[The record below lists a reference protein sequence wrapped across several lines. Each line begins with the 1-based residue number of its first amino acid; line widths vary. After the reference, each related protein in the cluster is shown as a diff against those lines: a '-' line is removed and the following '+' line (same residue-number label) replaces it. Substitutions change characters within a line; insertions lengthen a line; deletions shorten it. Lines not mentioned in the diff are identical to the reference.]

1 MLLGRGAAN
10 LWVGGIPKVLTQW
23 GVLILAAT
31 PIGNLKDASPR
42 LVEHLQNAQFIAA
55 EDTRTL
61 LKLANALGVR
71 LNAKL
76 FSLHE
81 HNEGTRVEQLA
92 AIAAEND
99 VLVVS
104 DAGMPTVS
112 DPGFQLVRGCVAAG
126 VAVTII
132 PGPSAV
138 LSALAVSGL
147 PTDRFSFEGFLPRK
161 QGERTRLWT
170 TLAHETRTMVF
181 FESPHRI
188 LESLESA
195 LAVLGADRQATVS
208 RELTKKFEHTER
220 GTLAQLVEWA
230 KTEPKGEMVIVIAGA
245 VATEH
250 QAIDVIDQVL
260 ELVAAGSPLKPAVA
274 QIAEAA
280 GVSKSELYDLVLQK
294 RKQAVN

>member
-1 MLLGRGAAN
+1 
-10 LWVGGIPKVLTQW
+10 
-23 GVLILAAT
+23 VLILAAT
-31 PIGNLKDASPR
+31 PIGNLSDASPR
-42 LVEHLQNAQFIAA
+42 LVEHLQNTGFIAA

-61 LKLANALGVR
+61 LKLANALGIR

-81 HNEGTRVEQLA
+81 HNEGDRVEQMLE
-92 AIAAEND
+92 IAREQNL
-99 VLVVS
+99 LVVS

-112 DPGFQLVRGCVAAG
+112 DPGFLLVRAAVAAG
-126 VAVTII
+126 IDVTVI

-147 PTDRFSFEGFLPRK
+147 PTDRFAFEGFLPRK
-161 QGERTRLWT
+161 QGERTRLFE
-170 TLAHETRTMVF
+170 TLKHETRTMVF

-195 LAVLGADRQATVS
+195 LAVLGADRAATVS

-220 GTLAQLVEWA
+220 GTLASLVEWA
-230 KTEPKGEMVIVIAGA
+230 KTEPKGEMVMVIAGA
-245 VATEH
+245 AATEH
-250 QAIDVIDQVL
+250 LAIDVVDQVL

-294 RKQAVN
+294 RKQALN

>member
-1 MLLGRGAAN
+1 M
-10 LWVGGIPKVLTQW
+10 
-23 GVLILAAT
+23 LILAAT
-31 PIGNLKDASPR
+31 PIGNLSDASPR
-42 LVEHLQNAQFIAA
+42 LIECLETAAYIAA

-61 LKLANALGVR
+61 YKLAQALGIKI
-71 LNAKL
+71 NAKT

-81 HNEGTRVEQLA
+81 HNEGERVDYLVALA
-92 AIAAEND
+92 ADND
-99 VLVVS
+99 LVVVS

-112 DPGFQLVRGCVAAG
+112 DPGFQLVRGAVAKG
-126 VAVTII
+126 VDVTII

-161 QGERTRLWT
+161 QGERQRLWE
-170 TLAHETRTMVF
+170 TLAHETRTMIF

-195 LAVLGADRQATVS
+195 LAVLGPERQATVS
-208 RELTKKFEHTER
+208 RELTKKFEQTVR

-230 KTEPKGEMVIVIAGA
+230 KTEPKGEMVVVLAGA
-245 VATEH
+245 EATQH
-250 QAIDVIDQVL
+250 QALDVVDQVL

-274 QIAEAA
+274 EVAQAA
-280 GVSKSELYDLVLQK
+280 GVSKSELYDLVLK
-294 RKQAVN
+294 ERKARG